1 LRRIFLVVVVISL
14 FAVPLWAG
22 YGLSN
27 VVTQQLTGQNQA
39 PAAQEVPAQAPK
51 KTPAQPV
58 TPAPAQ
64 VPAINQAS
72 EQPPVVNKQPAMP
85 EFKKTVF
92 YPYTIHISSWQNHK
106 EALNDY
112 EKKYR
117 KLDMAFITKIDLGD
131 TGIWYRIDYGAFTN
145 VSEAMGKMKDL
156 KQSGVIQ
163 DPDAFIGATAPYAI
177 EIGVYSGSEEAQA
190 QVHKLQGK
198 GLAPY
203 IMKESG
209 NVYRLLTGAY
219 PSEKSA
225 LPARQDLK
233 SLGLQAKITKR

>member
-1 LRRIFLVVVVISL
+1 MRRIFLVVVISL

-27 VVTQQLTGQNQA
+27 VVTQQLNGQDKVQ
-39 PAAQEVPAQAPK
+39 PAQQVHTQAEG
-51 KTPAQPV
+51 KTPAQPA
-58 TPAPAQ
+58 TQAPA
-64 VPAINQAS
+64 AGQAS
-72 EQPPVVNKQPAMP
+72 VQTPMVNKQPAAP

-106 EALNDY
+106 EALSDY

-117 KLDMAFITKIDLGD
+117 QLDVAFITKIDLGD
-131 TGIWYRIDYGAFTN
+131 TGIWYRIDYGAFTSI
-145 VSEAMGKMKDL
+145 SEAMEKMKDL
-156 KQSGVIQ
+156 KERGIIK

-177 EIGVYSGSEEAQA
+177 ELGVFSSSEEAQA
-190 QVHKLQGK
+190 QAHKLQGK

-203 IMKESG
+203 VIKESG
-209 NVYRLLTGAY
+209 NVYRLLSGAY
-219 PSEKSA
+219 PTEKSA

-233 SLGLQAKITKR
+233 SMGLHAKVAKR